1 MPKEKR
7 LYTVTK
13 VETVDH
19 GNGCVEQTRRVIGE
33 TWAVSPGKAISNI
46 TYRKGMRKSGLTEF
60 RGGGCVRWEL
70 VAEEVA

>member
-1 MPKEKR
+1 MLSEKR
-7 LYTVTK
+7 LYIVSRF
-13 VETVDH
+13 ETVDH
-19 GNGCVEQTRRVIGE
+19 GDGRIEEKKRTVGE

-46 TYRKGMRKSGLTEF
+46 TYRNGMRKSGLTEF